1 MKSIRLNNENICP
14 SKIVC
19 IGKNYIEHIEE
30 LNDKIPKEAVI
41 FIKPNSSISDDIYS
55 NSKDIIHYEGEI
67 SFLIKSGKITAVGLG
82 LDLTKREIQAEL
94 KALSLSKMG
103 T

>member
-1 MKSIRLNNENICP
+1 MKTVRLNNENICP

-30 LNDKIPKEAVI
+30 LNDEIPKEPVI
-41 FIKPNSSISDDIYS
+41 FIKPNSSISDNIYS
-55 NSKDIIHYEGEI
+55 DS
-67 SFLIKSGKITAVGLG
+67 
-82 LDLTKREIQAEL
+82 
-94 KALSLSKMG
+94 KALFLLKMA